1 MSYTNIAKKKICI
14 VTSSL
19 GKGGAEKSSAVL
31 SILLDNLGYEVHV
44 ISILNHIDY
53 DYKGTL
59 LNLGTLKDKDASFFG
74 TLKRLN
80 VFFNYLRSHKFD
92 FIIDSRSRPSILKQ
106 FLINKVLYANEKVI
120 FIIHSA
126 FLKNY
131 IPDNKFIAK
140 YLYSNVFKFVT
151 VSKAIKTKLTKKYHF
166 ENVKVIHNAVDEPQM
181 TVLSESLLLPDKFI
195 IFFGRIEDEVKN
207 LSLLIESFKRS
218 ELIDHNIKLVI
229 LGDGNDKIKL
239 EKKVQ
244 ATSLSEHIVFLSY
257 TKNPYP
263 IVSKAMCTVLSSH
276 YEGFPTMLVESL
288 SLGTPVI
295 SVNCESGPS
304 EIILDTHNGLL
315 VDNHNPDLLADAMNR
330 FVTDKE
336 LYSHCK
342 KNAKKSVEKFSM
354 ENISNDWE
362 RIIENSLR

>member
-1 MSYTNIAKKKICI
+1 MSTPHTIKKKICI

-31 SILLDNLGYEVHV
+31 SILLNNLGYQVHV
-44 ISILNHIDY
+44 ISIINPIDY

-59 LNLGTLKDKDASFFG
+59 LNLGALKDKDASFFG
-74 TLKRLN
+74 TLNRFN
-80 VFFNYLRSHKFD
+80 VFFNYLRSHNFD

-106 FLINKVLYANEKVI
+106 FLINKVLYANEKVV
-120 FIIHSA
+120 FIVHSA
-126 FLKNY
+126 YLKNY

-140 YLYSNVFKFVT
+140 YLYSNAFKFVT
-151 VSKAIKTKLTKKYHF
+151 VSKTIKSKLTKKYHF
-166 ENVKVIHNAVDEPQM
+166 ENIDVIHNAVDKPQM
-181 TVLSESLLLPDKFI
+181 TALTGSLLLPENFML
-195 IFFGRIEDEVKN
+195 FFGRIEDEVKN
-207 LSLLIESFKRS
+207 LTLLIDSYKRS
-218 ELIDHNIKLVI
+218 NLIDNKIKLII
-229 LGDGNDKIKL
+229 LGDGNDKIEL

-244 ATSLSEHIVFLSY
+244 AMNLAEHIIFLPY

-263 IVSKAMCTVLSSH
+263 IVSKAMCTVLTSH

-288 SLGTPVI
+288 ALGTPVI

-304 EIILDTHNGLL
+304 EIISDTQNGLL
-315 VDNHNPDLLADAMNR
+315 VDNYNPDLFAEAMNR

-354 ENISNDWE
+354 ENISMDWK
-362 RIIENSLR
+362 RLIENLS

>member
-1 MSYTNIAKKKICI
+1 MSTPHTIKKKICI

-31 SILLDNLGYEVHV
+31 SILLNNLGYQVHV
-44 ISILNHIDY
+44 ISIINPIDY

-59 LNLGTLKDKDASFFG
+59 LNLGALKDKDASFFG
-74 TLKRLN
+74 TLNRFN
-80 VFFNYLRSHKFD
+80 VFFNYLRSHNFD
-92 FIIDSRSRPSILKQ
+92 FIIDSKSRPSILKQ
-106 FLINKVLYANEKVI
+106 FLINKVLYANEKVV
-120 FIIHSA
+120 FIVHSA

-140 YLYSNVFKFVT
+140 YLYSNAFKFVT
-151 VSKAIKTKLTKKYHF
+151 VSKTIKSKLTKKYHF
-166 ENVKVIHNAVDEPQM
+166 ENIDVIHNAVDKPQM
-181 TVLSESLLLPDKFI
+181 TALTGSLLLPENFML
-195 IFFGRIEDEVKN
+195 FFGRIEDEVKN
-207 LSLLIESFKRS
+207 LTLLIDSYKRS
-218 ELIDHNIKLVI
+218 NLIDNKIKLII
-229 LGDGNDKIKL
+229 LGDGNDKIEL

-244 ATSLSEHIVFLSY
+244 AMNLAEHIIFLPY

-263 IVSKAMCTVLSSH
+263 IVSKAMCTVLTSH

-288 SLGTPVI
+288 ALGTPVI

-304 EIILDTHNGLL
+304 EIISDTQNGLL
-315 VDNHNPDLLADAMNR
+315 VDNYNPDLFAEAMNR

-354 ENISNDWE
+354 ENISMDWK
-362 RIIENSLR
+362 RLIENLS

>member
-1 MSYTNIAKKKICI
+1 MSPSNTARKKICI

-31 SILLDNLGYEVHV
+31 SALLHNLGYEVHI
-44 ISILNHIDY
+44 ISVLNTIDY

-59 LNLGTLKDKDASFFG
+59 LNLGALKDKDASFFG
-74 TLKRLN
+74 KIKRFWS
-80 VFFNYLRSHKFD
+80 FFNYLRVQKFD

-131 IPDNKFIAK
+131 IPDSKIIAS
-140 YLYSNVFKFVT
+140 YLYSNAIKFVT
-151 VSKAIKTKLTKKYHF
+151 VSKSIKSKLTDKYHF
-166 ENVKVIHNAVDEPQM
+166 ENVSVIYNALDESQ
-181 TVLSESLLLPDKFI
+181 TTALSESFLLPENFM

-207 LSLLIESFKRS
+207 LSLLIDGYKRS
-218 ELIDHNIKLVI
+218 DLIDNNINLVI
-229 LGDGNDKIKL
+229 LGDGADELKL
-239 EKKVQ
+239 EQKVQ
-244 ATSLSEHIVFLSY
+244 AMSLTEHVKFLPY

-263 IVSKAMCTVLSSH
+263 IVREAMCTVLTSR
-276 YEGFPTMLVESL
+276 YEGFSIMLAESL

-315 VDNHNPDLLADAMNR
+315 IENNNPDLLAEAMNL
-330 FVTDKE
+330 FVTDTE
-336 LYSHCK
+336 LYNRCK
-342 KNAKKSVEKFSM
+342 NNAKKSVEKFSM
-354 ENISNDWE
+354 DTISKDWK
-362 RIIENSLR
+362 RIIEENT